1 MSEDI
6 VNQEQQLEDI
16 MADERRKIVEK
27 IKATPGLILVGK
39 RDGSKVEFDP
49 LKIKQAI
56 KPAFKRAHIRYT
68 NTIYDEILDTI
79 YQSLTEH
86 LLIFELKERKWPIGY
101 RTISVEQIQDIVE
114 EVLMKH
120 HPTVAKEYIL
130 YRQHRKTIREWAEQ
144 KEQYIES
151 YKGSSNT
158 ANSTVDD
165 NSNVSN
171 KNIGI
176 LNNEIHKED
185 NIQISRSMIKRKLQ
199 EIFPDFDA
207 KQYERDL
214 NHHIIYKHD
223 ESSFAG
229 AVAPYTYSAKEV
241 IRVLYN
247 GNQLLV
253 PFDLLYSIIEEPEC
267 LVDGENIVFQKRPDD
282 LYVMDRNDWVRV
294 SVITKKKR
302 HRDLY
307 RIKTSFGEDF
317 VVTDNHPL
325 ITDPESMDETTPAI
339 DSLGMSQWKFTHKLD
354 FRGESEIDLSDILS
368 ESEIYGSFI
377 RYDRHD
383 LKRIINLNESF
394 GYVVG
399 FFIGD
404 GNYNNNN
411 EYLNFTQK
419 NRDILDRINNIL
431 FEATGK
437 AGYIKYDGNSN
448 VFRLEVRSRALFKLF
463 RNYFHIEDKAQG
475 KTLPINILDFTES
488 FAKGILEG
496 LYDADGTANYNQLW
510 LKLSSRAAILQASEL
525 MRHFGYSVGNG
536 IQCLP
541 FNNSGYKTNYSL
553 WTMSCSRRDGCTE
566 FDMSYKWKKVGISK
580 STPKYKPSGEVKITN
595 VQKINENDSF
605 LIQNDFIYDITTD
618 SHSFIL
624 NNILVHNCVALT
636 MYPFLDNGIRG
647 IGGLSAK
654 PKNLDSYCGMLVN
667 MIFAVSA
674 QFAGACLY
682 KDQRLIVRED
692 GVMKSLK
699 ISDIVS
705 KFNTKY
711 ELHNSEGD
719 WEVAMVNN
727 NLEVWEDGKF
737 VNISKVYRR
746 KYNDKIYRIH
756 TYGGKVITTSK
767 DHRFKVRFRDRDFE
781 VKAEDLK
788 VNDTL
793 YRTDKTD
800 YPIDKTS
807 KDYKDGQ
814 LYGIIA
820 GDGSIN
826 INGIRVAVNYKETF
840 ISDWLDNYFHE
851 YKDKPGILRD
861 GHKCYQWE
869 FNSRDYAAWVADNIF
884 DGTDTYTKSL
894 KDEVFENASLEFLCG
909 FLDGILTTDGG
920 YANNVHSLMLTN
932 EKLIKQVK
940 LIVDMLSK
948 RVSPIKYLEKS
959 GNYANARPAWRINIA
974 KTINPYLDLTSIRR
988 SSNHKYMNDNV
999 KSTYYYGGNAFKHS
1013 MGKDKAYCIGDYSKA
1028 LIRNLDAIKSI
1039 EVIDND
1045 DDYVYEIETETHWY
1059 SAGDILTH
1067 NCAVPE
1073 ALLYFD
1079 YFARKEWGDDYYL
1092 HIDDIVNPRSTH
1104 PRTIHQQIHQ
1114 HFQQVIY
1121 SINQPAAARGLQ
1133 SAFVNFSYYDKAFF
1147 DGMFG
1152 NFVFPDFST
1161 PKWESLNWLQRDFM
1175 QWFNEE
1181 RMHCVL
1187 TFPVESFA
1195 LVYQDGKFLD
1205 PGNAEFVAQEYAR
1218 GHSFFTY
1225 ISDTVDS
1232 LSSCCRLKNKLQTK
1246 EFNFTNGNMGLQ
1258 TGSKSVITLNLNR
1271 LVQDWTTDS
1280 NIEGELTTPERMD
1293 EFVVYLSGIMERVY
1307 KYHTAYNELLWDMK
1321 DARLLPVY
1329 DAGFIDL
1336 NKQYLTIG
1344 INGLNQAAEFMGIQC
1359 NDNPLYQTFC
1369 QKVFGGLSEMNKKA
1383 GGSFNGHKL
1392 TFNTEQVPAESLA
1405 VKNYNWDKEDG
1416 YRVPE
1421 DTNLYASYVFKPN
1434 DPNISI
1440 FEKLKLHGKDYI
1452 GDYLDGGAAA
1462 HINLEEHLTVEQ
1474 YRAIINYAAKAG
1486 CNYFTF
1492 NVPMTE
1498 CKDCG
1503 KIVNAPVT
1511 KCPECRGDHM
1521 KYWVRIIGYLT
1532 AVPSWSDGRK
1542 AEFKTRIF
1550 HSSDGKNYSKFEQK

>member
-6 VNQEQQLEDI
+6 VNQEQQLEDM
-16 MADERRKIVEK
+16 MAEDRQKIVEK
-27 IKATPGLILVGK
+27 MKADPKLILVEK
-39 RDGSKVEFDP
+39 RVGTRVEFDP

-56 KPAFKRAHIRYT
+56 KPAFGRAHIRYT
-68 NTIYDEILDTI
+68 NAIYDEILDNI
-79 YQSLTEH
+79 YHSLSER
-86 LLIFELKERKWPIGY
+86 LLIFELKERKWPDIY
-101 RTISVEQIQDIVE
+101 RTIPVEKIQDIVE
-114 EVLMKH
+114 DVLMKH
-120 HPTVAKEYIL
+120 HPSVAKEYIL
-130 YRQHRKTIREWAEQ
+130 YRHRRKAIREWVDQ
-144 KEQYIES
+144 KERYIEF
-151 YKGSSNT
+151 YKNSSNT

-229 AVAPYTYSAKEV
+229 AVAPY
-241 IRVLYN
+241 
-247 GNQLLV
+247 
-253 PFDLLYSIIEEPEC
+253 
-267 LVDGENIVFQKRPDD
+267 
-282 LYVMDRNDWVRV
+282 
-294 SVITKKKR
+294 
-302 HRDLY
+302 
-307 RIKTSFGEDF
+307 
-317 VVTDNHPL
+317 
-325 ITDPESMDETTPAI
+325 
-339 DSLGMSQWKFTHKLD
+339 
-354 FRGESEIDLSDILS
+354 
-368 ESEIYGSFI
+368 
-377 RYDRHD
+377 
-383 LKRIINLNESF
+383 
-394 GYVVG
+394 
-399 FFIGD
+399 
-404 GNYNNNN
+404 
-411 EYLNFTQK
+411 
-419 NRDILDRINNIL
+419 
-431 FEATGK
+431 
-437 AGYIKYDGNSN
+437 
-448 VFRLEVRSRALFKLF
+448 
-463 RNYFHIEDKAQG
+463 
-475 KTLPINILDFTES
+475 
-488 FAKGILEG
+488 
-496 LYDADGTANYNQLW
+496 
-510 LKLSSRAAILQASEL
+510 
-525 MRHFGYSVGNG
+525 
-536 IQCLP
+536 
-541 FNNSGYKTNYSL
+541 
-553 WTMSCSRRDGCTE
+553 
-566 FDMSYKWKKVGISK
+566 
-580 STPKYKPSGEVKITN
+580 
-595 VQKINENDSF
+595 
-605 LIQNDFIYDITTD
+605 
-618 SHSFIL
+618 
-624 NNILVHNCVALT
+624 CVALT
-636 MYPFLDNGIRG
+636 MYPFLDGGIRG

-674 QFAGACLY
+674 QFAGA
-682 KDQRLIVRED
+682 
-692 GVMKSLK
+692 
-699 ISDIVS
+699 
-705 KFNTKY
+705 
-711 ELHNSEGD
+711 
-719 WEVAMVNN
+719 VA
-727 NLEVWEDGKF
+727 
-737 VNISKVYRR
+737 
-746 KYNDKIYRIH
+746 
-756 TYGGKVITTSK
+756 
-767 DHRFKVRFRDRDFE
+767 
-781 VKAEDLK
+781 
-788 VNDTL
+788 
-793 YRTDKTD
+793 
-800 YPIDKTS
+800 
-807 KDYKDGQ
+807 
-814 LYGIIA
+814 
-820 GDGSIN
+820 
-826 INGIRVAVNYKETF
+826 
-840 ISDWLDNYFHE
+840 
-851 YKDKPGILRD
+851 
-861 GHKCYQWE
+861 C
-869 FNSRDYAAWVADNIF
+869 
-884 DGTDTYTKSL
+884 
-894 KDEVFENASLEFLCG
+894 
-909 FLDGILTTDGG
+909 
-920 YANNVHSLMLTN
+920 
-932 EKLIKQVK
+932 
-940 LIVDMLSK
+940 
-948 RVSPIKYLEKS
+948 
-959 GNYANARPAWRINIA
+959 
-974 KTINPYLDLTSIRR
+974 
-988 SSNHKYMNDNV
+988 
-999 KSTYYYGGNAFKHS
+999 
-1013 MGKDKAYCIGDYSKA
+1013 
-1028 LIRNLDAIKSI
+1028 
-1039 EVIDND
+1039 
-1045 DDYVYEIETETHWY
+1045 
-1059 SAGDILTH
+1059 
-1067 NCAVPE
+1067 PE

-1161 PKWESLNWLQRDFM
+1161 PKWESLNWLQKDFM

-1195 LVYQDGKFLD
+1195 MVYQDGKFLD
-1205 PGNAEFVAQEYAR
+1205 PENAEFVAQEYAR

-1232 LSSCCRLKNKLQTK
+1232 LSSCCRLKNKIQTK

-1271 LVQDWTTDS
+1271 LVQDWAIGS

-1293 EFVVYLSGIMERVY
+1293 EFVAYLGGIMERVY

-1369 QKVFGGLSEMNKKA
+1369 QKIFGGLSEMNKKA

-1405 VKNYNWDKEDG
+1405 IKNYNWDKEDG
-1416 YRVPE
+1416 YAVPD
-1421 DTNLYASYVFKPN
+1421 DTNLYASYIFKPN

-1511 KCPECRGDHM
+1511 KCPECGGNHL
-1521 KYWVRIIGYLT
+1521 KYWTRIIGYLSPVN
-1532 AVPSWSDGRK
+1532 AWSSGRQQ
-1542 AEFKTRIF
+1542 EFGLRQF
-1550 HSSDGKNYSKFEQK
+1550 HTGDDKDLKHGHRLDLK